1 RITTRDGQTVE
12 IYDNPSRGTL
22 AWSGDVETRGRFVGV
37 HRVPGASSEA
47 TRRVNRLWMYEAS
60 GYVELGHL
68 SVRPDS
74 RLPRAI
80 TETAPSSDPLWNFS
94 ALDARYESVART
106 NVDPQRMVQVRST
119 AAMPGPSGVGCAK
132 SYKHSRWIP
141 LKELPPA
148 MPDILQ
154 IAPVDARGSG
164 FLHDPSPAS
173 LTDTYNPFH
182 TRNLCDVDDPD
193 WPVVP
198 VLQWPERAVLRQGS
212 GGTWHVLENHSNVP
226 VHIDALG
233 ARLPAVVPAP
243 EPAGSLALGAGILC
257 LYALAARSA
266 RRQRSPASRFN
277 AGR

>member
-1 RITTRDGQTVE
+1 
-12 IYDNPSRGTL
+12 
-22 AWSGDVETRGRFVGV
+22 
-37 HRVPGASSEA
+37 
-47 TRRVNRLWMYEAS
+47 M
-60 GYVELGHL
+60 
-68 SVRPDS
+68 
-74 RLPRAI
+74 
-80 TETAPSSDPLWNFS
+80 S
-94 ALDARYESVART
+94 AH
-106 NVDPQRMVQVRST
+106 
-119 AAMPGPSGVGCAK
+119 PSGVGCAK

-141 LKELPPA
+141 LKEMPPA

-212 GGTWHVLENHSNVP
+212 GGAWHLLEDKSNVP
-226 VHIDALG
+226 VDIDALG
-233 ARLPAVVPAP
+233 APLPVP
-243 EPAGSLALGAGILC
+243 EPAGNLALVAGILC